1 MRLKKCGGYLYLI
14 TAACAVQ
21 AADHAESPAADG
33 DRAAD
38 IADIFVFRAPDQP
51 NRIVAALTFGGRP
64 APRARIDVEY
74 CDRDV
79 LYTVL
84 VDKNADDLADAEIY
98 IRYGRDNAGRC
109 GVRFENVPGAGAAE
123 FDGRTE
129 TVFTSATGLR
139 AFSGRRDDPF
149 FFDAQ
154 GLAMTLMT
162 FSGDP
167 DNPTGQLRFRN
178 DRDSFGGRNVTAA
191 VFEMDEA
198 ALMAGATTR
207 RLRFWATTARLQE

>member
-1 MRLKKCGGYLYLI
+1 MRPKTCVAFLSLI

-38 IADIFVFRAPDQP
+38 IADIFIFRAPDQP

-74 CDRDV
+74 CDRDI
-79 LYTVL
+79 LYAVL
-84 VDKNADDLADAEIY
+84 VDKNADDLADTEIY
-98 IRYGRDNAGRC
+98 IRYGRDNAGQC
-109 GVRFENVPGAGAAE
+109 GVRFENVPGAGTAA

-129 TVFTSATGLR
+129 TVFTSPNGLR

-154 GLAMTLMT
+154 GLGMTVMT

-167 DNPTGQLRFRN
+167 DSPTGELKFRS

-198 ALMAGATTR
+198 ALMAGATSR
-207 RLRFWATTARLQE
+207 RLRFWATTARFQE